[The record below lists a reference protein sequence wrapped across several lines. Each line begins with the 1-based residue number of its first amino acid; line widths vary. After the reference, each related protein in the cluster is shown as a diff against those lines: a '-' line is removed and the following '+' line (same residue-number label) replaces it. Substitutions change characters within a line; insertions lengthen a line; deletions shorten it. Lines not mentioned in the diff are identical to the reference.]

1 MKTGAL
7 VRTRDTKGSRDCR
20 LPTGFGIVTDGLD
33 GLVATSS
40 RLKVVYVAWVDDTY
54 GKPRPVNTCYLELI
68 CK

>member
-7 VRTRDTKGSRDCR
+7 VRTKDTKASRACR
-20 LPTGFGIVTDGLD
+20 LPTGLGIVTDGLD
-33 GLVATSS
+33 GLVATSP
-40 RLKVVYVAWVDDTY
+40 RLKVVYVAWVDDAY